1 MSNYSFYWYDILD
14 SSNNEAIR
22 MLEVGQ
28 VNGPFVVVVGTQTA
42 GRGRFGR
49 SWVSS
54 SGNLM
59 MTIVRRVAVDYL
71 SHISCLPLIVAVTV
85 GDFLNSVLSNKCKF
99 SYKWPN
105 DILVGDRKIS
115 GVLIE
120 LVRGKDAEEWYV
132 VIGVG
137 VNICSAPES
146 IDMTACLK
154 DCTNLSADLVPMDL
168 AHGLSRMFEHNYVQ
182 WTKDGFEDFRSAWMK
197 NAYGLGRHVM
207 VLPDSRKGV
216 FRGIDA
222 SGKLLL
228 EQNGNLVT
236 VIDCRSLVFV

>member
-1 MSNYSFYWYDILD
+1 MSNYSFYWHDIID

-22 MLEVGQ
+22 MLEGGQ
-28 VNGPFVVVVGTQTA
+28 ISGPFVVVAGTQTA

-49 SWVSS
+49 SWVSC

-59 MTIVRRVAVDYL
+59 MTIVRRVEVDYL
-71 SHISCLPLIVAVTV
+71 PNISCLPLISAVAI

-105 DILVGDRKIS
+105 DILVEDKKIS
-115 GVLIE
+115 GVLVE
-120 LVRGKDAEEWYV
+120 LVRGKDAAEWYV
-132 VIGVG
+132 VVGVG
-137 VNICSAPES
+137 VNIYSAPES

-154 DCTNLSADLVPMDL
+154 DFITLSVDLKPMDL
-168 AHGLSRMFEHNYVQ
+168 AQGLSRVFENNYVK
-182 WTKDGFEDFRSAWMK
+182 WTKDGFGNFQDAWMK
-197 NAYGLGRHVM
+197 SAYGLGRHVR
-207 VLPDSRKGV
+207 VLPDLREGI
-216 FRGIDA
+216 FRGIDE

-228 EQNGNLVT
+228 EHNDNLVT